1 MASGVGIP
9 AVRTGVAARQSKV
22 ARRNLIMG
30 VLFATPWLLHLL
42 LFTAYPILASFYYSF
57 TDFNALQAPA
67 FVGLENY
74 QELFTGDPLFW
85 ESVVNTIVYAA
96 MAIPAGVIFALG
108 LALLLN
114 SKVRLLPF
122 WRTIYF
128 LPTLVPDVALGLMW
142 LWLLNPQ
149 FGIVNWIL
157 GMVGIQGPGWLADE
171 HWAKPSLTLISLWGV
186 GSTMI
191 IYLAGLQ
198 DVPQEL
204 YDAADVDGASVFL
217 KTKNI
222 TLPMIT
228 PVILFNLIMAVIA
241 IFSYFTAPF
250 VVSNGTGNPAHSM
263 MFYAMYLYRN
273 AFTYFRMGYASA
285 MAWIQFVVT
294 IVMTMIIFVTSNRWV
309 YYGGDEKR

>member
-1 MASGVGIP
+1 MASGVGVP
-9 AVRTGVAARQSKV
+9 AVRTRVAARQSKV

-67 FVGLENY
+67 FVGLDNY
-74 QELFTGDPLFW
+74 SEMFTGDPLFW

-96 MAIPAGVIFALG
+96 MAIPAGVVFALG

-114 SKVRLLPF
+114 TKVRLLPF

-149 FGIVNWIL
+149 FGIVNWLL

-171 HWAKPSLTLISLWGV
+171 YWAKPSLTLISLWGV

-204 YDAADVDGASVFL
+204 YDAADVDGASIWL
-217 KTKNI
+217 KTRNI

-250 VVSNGTGNPAHSM
+250 VVSNGTGNPAHAM

-285 MAWIQFVVT
+285 MAWIQFIVT
-294 IVMTMIIFVTSNRWV
+294 IIMTVIIFVTSNRWV